1 MDFGAAPPS
10 DSMDFAQSYAQAQG
24 HGKSFIKSTIGQHP
38 TTAAIILSVLVVLVL
53 VLAFVAV
60 HFKNKMK
67 SGFEGL
73 ATGPSACPAGMTA
86 VTYTYPAH
94 QAQDGYSPDGT
105 PRYKTVPGGTST
117 ECVSAGSRADL
128 GDDSGL
134 PSACGQWDPAASA
147 EAQALATVGSLQH
160 DSHGERKLQS
170 AINVAYDGN
179 VGISNA
185 ELQELMHQGGTP

>member
-1 MDFGAAPPS
+1 MSEAK
-10 DSMDFAQSYAQAQG
+10 G
-24 HGKSFIKSTIGQHP
+24 HGKAFIQSTVGQHP
-38 TTAAIILSVLVVLVL
+38 VATFVVMAALVL
-53 VLAFVAV
+53 LIIVLAFYVNKYKAVAEKGNFGVRSTHNLNTGGNNPLWWHGSGDAGWGGPV
-60 HFKNKMK
+60 HREATEIHAAAYMPHLRKGPQVEHSHMHQARRRR
-67 SGFEGL
+67 EGL
-73 ATGPSACPAGMTA
+73 ATGPDM
-86 VTYTYPAH
+86 
-94 QAQDGYSPDGT
+94 
-105 PRYKTVPGGTST
+105 
-117 ECVSAGSRADL
+117 
-128 GDDSGL
+128 GDDFGL